1 MADSLIGY
9 LNQQIQKANR
19 AQEQQQSTSTDTKS
33 TNANTLYSSE
43 NPPNTTDIQ
52 PSILTSLEGQQ
63 INSGQPQNI
72 YIQQSFVPE
81 CVSLSEGLG
90 ISGNQP
96 GSNNTVVNTATNF
109 SSGNVFSVRGGNI
122 YSSSVGNRNES
133 TPSQQQPLTA
143 QVQLSTPLTTT
154 QSNKQINMSS
164 SGIMLI
170 SHTIITFK
178 L

>member
-1 MADSLIGY
+1 MADSVIGY

-19 AQEQQQSTSTDTKS
+19 AQEQQQSTSTETKS

-43 NPPNTTDIQ
+43 NPQNTTGIQ

-63 INSGQPQNI
+63 INSGHPQNI
-72 YIQQSFVPE
+72 YTQQSFVPE
-81 CVSLSEGLG
+81 CVVSSREGLG

-96 GSNNTVVNTATNF
+96 GSNNTVANTATTF
-109 SSGNVFSVRGGNI
+109 SSGNVFSVGGGNI
-122 YSSSVGNRNES
+122 YSSSVRNRNES
-133 TPSQQQPLTA
+133 TPLQQQPLIT

-164 SGIMLI
+164 SGN
-170 SHTIITFK
+170 
-178 L
+178 